1 MPACTDNPMPDSQG
15 ELLPFDPGA
24 KAIEAS
30 AHRQSALLRLLT
42 GIAAAADETDICQAV
57 VHGLRDESI
66 GYDFVGVF
74 LKEEETGDRIMRA
87 SVGWTDIPKNM
98 RLLKGTGLSGR
109 PLEDGKLHYTPDVT
123 KIPDYIP
130 GLSTGCEVD
139 VPLLID
145 GDPVG
150 VLVVE
155 SETPEAFG
163 PKDLEILTAA
173 ANQAAIAIGRVRL
186 LDRERRGLEEE
197 RLRGDEQRA
206 LLETMADLSGELE
219 LSKLLQ
225 SVLQRAV
232 SLLRVSAGEL
242 AICDQQRGELEI
254 VANHNT
260 GTVST
265 GTRLRIG
272 EGAMGQV
279 AETHEPLIIDDYQKW
294 AGRSEQYEGV
304 EAHAVLVLPLI
315 IGKRVVGAISVWDY
329 DKTRRFGESELR
341 RVGMFAP
348 QAAIAIENASIY
360 TESRRQRQ
368 YFEELV
374 RNSPVAVVIL
384 DVTHNITSC
393 NPAFE
398 QLYGYDQAEIIGK
411 NLDDLITTEES
422 RSQAVGFTEEAGHHA
437 VEGIGRRRRKDGSL
451 VDVQVLAV
459 PVVVDGERV
468 GMMGLYH
475 DITELLKARREA
487 EAANSAKSQFLANMS
502 HELRTPLNAIIGYS
516 EMLQEDA
523 EDAGQETMVDDLQK
537 IHAAGR
543 HLLALINDVLDLSK
557 IEAGKMELYVET
569 FDVASAIDQ
578 VVATAHPLIDRKN
591 NELVVASTDDLG
603 TMHSDLTKVRQVL
616 LNLISNA
623 AKFTENGQITLNV
636 RRDSDHR
643 GVDWMTFSVSDTG
656 IGMSEEQIGRVFEAF
671 QQAEASTQSKY
682 GGTGLGLA
690 ISRRFCQM
698 MGGNIQ
704 VESTPGSGS
713 TFAVRVPVA
722 VPTDQ
727 PPNAKAGTVSGT
739 GAGNAGTV
747 LVIDDDPA
755 VRNIMARTLTKDGYR
770 VIEAADGETGLEL
783 AKSEKPDVITLDVVM
798 PGLDGWT
805 VLGRLKEDEELKD
818 TPVVMLTIVDDK
830 NMGFAL
836 GASEYLTKP
845 IDRDRLLSVLRRYG
859 SESEPLPVLVIED
872 DVDTR
877 SMLTRTL
884 EREGWTVIEA
894 ENGRVGLERATETT
908 PGLVLLDL
916 MMPEMDGFEFLET
929 FRSIDN
935 YRSVPVVVITAKE
948 LSEED
953 RRRLNGGVAHIVE
966 KGSQDGTAFI
976 DDVRALVAARVP
988 SR

>member
-1 MPACTDNPMPDSQG
+1 MSDQG
-15 ELLPFDPGA
+15 ELLPLDPAA
-24 KAIEAS
+24 KAVEAA

-42 GIAAAADETDICQAV
+42 GIAAATDETDICEAA

-74 LKEEETGDRIMRA
+74 LKDEETGDRIMRA

-98 RLLKGTGLSGR
+98 RLPKGTGLSGR

-186 LDRERRGLEEE
+186 LDRQRQGLEAERR
-197 RLRGDEQRA
+197 RGNEQRA
-206 LLETMADLSGELE
+206 LLETMADLSAELE
-219 LSKLLQ
+219 LPKLLQ
-225 SVLQRAV
+225 AVLERAV
-232 SLLRVSAGEL
+232 SLLEVSAGEL
-242 AICDQQRGELEI
+242 AIYDSRHEQLEI
-254 VANHNT
+254 VVNHNT

-265 GTRLRIG
+265 GTRLKIG

-279 AETHEPLIIDDYQKW
+279 AKTHEPLVIEDYQQW
-294 AGRSEQYEGV
+294 AGRSDQYDGV
-304 EAHAVLVLPLI
+304 EAHAVLVLPLL
-315 IGKRVVGAISVWDY
+315 IGQRVVGAISVWDY
-329 DKTRRFGESELR
+329 DRNRKFGDSELGL
-341 RVGMFAP
+341 VSLFAP

-384 DVTHNITSC
+384 DVEHNITSC

-523 EDAGQETMVDDLQK
+523 EDAGQAPMVDDLQK
-537 IHAAGR
+537 IHSAGR

-578 VVATAHPLIDRKN
+578 VVATAHPLVQRKG

-603 TMHSDLTKVRQVL
+603 AMHSDLTRIRQVL
-616 LNLISNA
+616 LNLLSNA
-623 AKFTENGQITLNV
+623 SKFTENGKITLSAK
-636 RRDSDHR
+636 RDSDSR
-643 GVDWMTFSVSDTG
+643 GVDWITFSVSDTG
-656 IGMSEEQIGRVFEAF
+656 IGMSEEQIGKVFEAF
-671 QQAEASTQSKY
+671 QQAEASTQRKY

-698 MGGNIQ
+698 MGGDIE
-704 VESTPGSGS
+704 VESTPGAGS
-713 TFAVRVPVA
+713 TFDVRVPIAVPSDRSADAQTVA
-722 VPTDQ
+722 VSD
-727 PPNAKAGTVSGT
+727 T

-755 VRNIMARTLTKDGYR
+755 VRNIMARTLAKDGYR
-770 VIEAADGETGLEL
+770 VVEAADGETGLEL
-783 AKSEKPDVITLDVVM
+783 AKSDTPDVITLDVLM
-798 PGLDGWT
+798 PGMDGWT
-805 VLGRLKEDEELKD
+805 VLNRFKEDEALKD
-818 TPVVMLTIVDDK
+818 IPVVMLTIVDDK

-845 IDRDRLLSVLRRYG
+845 IDRDRLLTILRRYG
-859 SESEPLPVLVIED
+859 SESEPRPVLIVED
-872 DVDTR
+872 DGNTR

-884 EREGWTVIEA
+884 EREGWSVIEA
-894 ENGRVGLERATETT
+894 ENGRAGLERAAES
-908 PGLVLLDL
+908 PPALVLLDL
-916 MMPEMDGFEFLET
+916 MMPEMDGFEFLDA
-929 FRSIDN
+929 FRSDEQG
-935 YRSVPVVVITAKE
+935 RSVPVVVITAKE

-953 RRRLNGGVAHIVE
+953 RQRLNGGVAHIVE
-966 KGSQDGTAFI
+966 KGAQDGTAFI
-976 DDVRALVAARVP
+976 DDVRRLVAARVP
-988 SR
+988 TR